1 MKFSVL
7 ISCYNKDKPF
17 FLKLALKSIW
27 DDQSLKPNEIV
38 IVEDGPLNDKLR
50 FVIDEFSSKAPVK
63 SIKIKKNKGLGN
75 ALNEGLKKCS
85 NKIVA
90 RMDADDISKPTRFF
104 NQINIFKNNQHLDL
118 VGSFIDEFHLLT
130 SNVISVRKVPELHHS
145 CVKNLKYSC
154 PFNHPSVMFKKQAVL
169 EAGGYIDFFLKEDL
183 YLWLRMYHKNSRF
196 YNIQESLLF
205 FRVSKNM
212 YRRRRGFK
220 YAKSEFRLFMFRHK
234 INLINRSELLFF
246 GTLTFL
252 IRLIPAKL
260 INYLYILIRKF

>member
-1 MKFSVL
+1 YFSTMKFSVL

-169 EAGGYIDFFLKEDL
+169 EA
-183 YLWLRMYHKNSRF
+183 
-196 YNIQESLLF
+196 
-205 FRVSKNM
+205 
-212 YRRRRGFK
+212 
-220 YAKSEFRLFMFRHK
+220 
-234 INLINRSELLFF
+234 
-246 GTLTFL
+246 
-252 IRLIPAKL
+252 
-260 INYLYILIRKF
+260 